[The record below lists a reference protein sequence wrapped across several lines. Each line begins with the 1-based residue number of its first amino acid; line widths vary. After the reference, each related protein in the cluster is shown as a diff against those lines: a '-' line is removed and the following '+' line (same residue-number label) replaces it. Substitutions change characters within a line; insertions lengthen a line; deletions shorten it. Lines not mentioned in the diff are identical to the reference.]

1 MWIRSKKQLYIWFM
15 LLSLL
20 SLSLSYPSHALSLP
34 PPLHLSLPFSLAQS
48 LASHYLAISPP
59 PFQLFS
65 SSVSLSLFPSF
76 PLSLPLFVPPH
87 LPIPNSSLLPRTP
100 SPLFLPLPPFPP
112 SLHSPRFPPPP
123 FLPPPLPLSPPS
135 CIARTPDLP
144 LNLSFVKHSLYHIL
158 LPFLLHHLSSSISI
172 EE

>member
-65 SSVSLSLFPSF
+65 SSVSLSLFPSL
-76 PLSLPLFVPPH
+76 PPSLCPPPP

-100 SPLFLPLPPFPP
+100 SPLSLPLPPFPP